1 MDAESVPV
9 CLIAGSEEHENAHEN
24 QKNKSTKRWESKQG
38 RDIQGHLISD
48 QEILDTLLAITFKML
63 FYDPA
68 QGNLNSR
75 FEISISTRSFR
86 F

>member
-1 MDAESVPV
+1 
-9 CLIAGSEEHENAHEN
+9 
-24 QKNKSTKRWESKQG
+24 
-38 RDIQGHLISD
+38 
-48 QEILDTLLAITFKML
+48 ML

-86 F
+86 FWFDFRSICPAILAD